1 MKEEKNNSVS
11 KSKAPTK
18 AVKAE
23 PTPASASASV
33 SAATGPVTEDE
44 IRAVL
49 MEKKQVTTQ
58 DLVSRFKARLKTKE
72 VTFAIV
78 FYSNSLF
85 KKLYLWLRYLSFDFG
100 VILWI
105 FTGQECFC

>member
-18 AVKAE
+18 AVKPE
-23 PTPASASASV
+23 PTPATASASA

-72 VTFAIV
+72 VILAIV
-78 FYSNSLF
+78 LYFYFIF
-85 KKLYLWLRYLSFDFG
+85 KDTLWL
-100 VILWI
+100 
-105 FTGQECFC
+105 

>member
-78 FYSNSLF
+78 FYSNSLS
-85 KKLYLWLRYLSFDFG
+85 KKLYLWL
-100 VILWI
+100 
-105 FTGQECFC
+105 

>member
-1 MKEEKNNSVS
+1 LKEERANTVS
-11 KSKAPTK
+11 KSNTPTK

-23 PTPASASASV
+23 PASAPASSS

-72 VTFAIV
+72 DKNAFANI
-78 FYSNSLF
+78 
-85 KKLYLWLRYLSFDFG
+85 LRKISKIQKNAGSQNFVVLR
-100 VILWI
+100 
-105 FTGQECFC
+105 EK

>member
-23 PTPASASASV
+23 PTPATASASASA

-58 DLVSRFKARLKTKE
+58 DLVSRFKAELKTKE
-72 VTFAIV
+72 IRLAIV
-78 FYSNSLF
+78 LYFYFIF
-85 KKLYLWLRYLSFDFG
+85 KDILWL
-100 VILWI
+100 
-105 FTGQECFC
+105 

>member
-1 MKEEKNNSVS
+1 LKEERANTVS
-11 KSKAPTK
+11 KSNTPTK

-23 PTPASASASV
+23 PASAPASSS

-72 VTFAIV
+72 VIFSLIFLLEVTIWFLSELILDKSIV
-78 FYSNSLF
+78 C
-85 KKLYLWLRYLSFDFG
+85 
-100 VILWI
+100 VI
-105 FTGQECFC
+105 

>member
-23 PTPASASASV
+23 PTPATASASA

-72 VTFAIV
+72 VILAIV
-78 FYSNSLF
+78 LYFYFIF
-85 KKLYLWLRYLSFDFG
+85 KDILWL
-100 VILWI
+100 
-105 FTGQECFC
+105 